1 MQKRERL
8 IEKLLIKLRLEKD
21 DVNACLITG
30 EYLKIQK
37 LQQRAFFTAKALRK
51 LLK

>member
-1 MQKRERL
+1 MKKKLL
-8 IEKLLIKLRLEKD
+8 IESLLIKLKLEKD

-30 EYLKIQK
+30 DYTKIQK